1 MIDFL
6 QNIINIKRMRRIV
19 LLLVIFLSILAPAK
33 ADNLDIQQI
42 YRDTPV
48 PTLKYIHNIDP
59 GENFDTHT
67 STWSPYPLFRLTT
80 RLYFKSISIDPG
92 YYLLTPRE
100 QDGNWYLLF
109 KEAGKVKYV
118 VPIYD
123 RQIVPVGFYDEN
135 IPKPKLKPGASMQLK
150 WLNFVGNTF
159 KSSKRKPEAMNYL
172 EVTDLENNFISLV
185 LYWGNYKYY
194 VVLRTIAL

>member
-1 MIDFL
+1 MKILFA
-6 QNIINIKRMRRIV
+6 IITLICINNFV
-19 LLLVIFLSILAPAK
+19 LAA
-33 ADNLDIQQI
+33 NTDIEQI

-48 PTLKYIHNIDP
+48 PTIKYIHDIDP
-59 GENFDTHT
+59 GENFDTHS

-80 RLYFKSISIDPG
+80 PLYFKTIAIQPG

-100 QDGNWYLLF
+100 QDGKLYMLF
-109 KEAGKVKYV
+109 KEAGKVKYI

-123 RQIVPVGFYDEN
+123 KQIVPINFYDEN
-135 IPKPKLKPGASMQLK
+135 LPKANLKPSARWQLK

-159 KSSKRKPEAMNYL
+159 KSSKRKPEAQNYL

-185 LYWGNYKYY
+185 LYWGDYKYY
-194 VVLRTIAL
+194 VVLRTIQL